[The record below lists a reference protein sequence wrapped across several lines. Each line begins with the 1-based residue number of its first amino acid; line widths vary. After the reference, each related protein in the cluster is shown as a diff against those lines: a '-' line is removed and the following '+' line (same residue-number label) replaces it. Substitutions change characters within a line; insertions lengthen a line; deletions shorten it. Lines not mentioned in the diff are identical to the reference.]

1 MEVQKPFSIRGA
13 VSDASGSPHGNAAH
27 YGRLTL
33 VGYNGLTRCSRSCYS
48 ACFQQA
54 MQHTMPRKRTLT
66 LVSVIGALSTA
77 ALAGCVSSQVAVV
90 GHARPAISADQ
101 VQIFLQPPESPYEQ
115 IANLSASSGG
125 SFTLTAAGKIDK
137 VIERLKRQAAK
148 LGANGILL
156 HGVGDESAG
165 SVGAGISTE
174 TNSPHSPYGLGFGAS
189 AFFFQKSGEGVA
201 IYVEPK

>member
-1 MEVQKPFSIRGA
+1 VQHR
-13 VSDASGSPHGNAAH
+13 
-27 YGRLTL
+27 
-33 VGYNGLTRCSRSCYS
+33 
-48 ACFQQA
+48 
-54 MQHTMPRKRTLT
+54 MPRICTLI
-66 LVSVIGALSTA
+66 VIDVIGALLIA
-77 ALAGCVSSQVAVV
+77 ALAGCASSQVAVV
-90 GHARPAISADQ
+90 GQARPAISPDQ
-101 VQIFLQPPESPYEQ
+101 VRVFLQPPDSPYEQ

-125 SFTLTAAGKIDK
+125 SLALTGADKIDK
-137 VIERLKRQAAK
+137 VVERLKKEAAK

-156 HGVGDESAG
+156 HGVGDQSVG

>member
-1 MEVQKPFSIRGA
+1 
-13 VSDASGSPHGNAAH
+13 
-27 YGRLTL
+27 
-33 VGYNGLTRCSRSCYS
+33 
-48 ACFQQA
+48 
-54 MQHTMPRKRTLT
+54 MPRIRKL
-66 LVSVIGALSTA
+66 SVIGAISALLIA

-90 GHARPAISADQ
+90 GHTRPAISPDQ

-115 IANLSASSGG
+115 IANLSASSSG
-125 SFTLTAAGKIDK
+125 SFALSGAKKIDK
-137 VIERLKRQAAK
+137 VIERLKKQAAK

-156 HGVGDESAG
+156 HGVGDQSVG

-201 IYVEPK
+201 IYVAPK

>member
-1 MEVQKPFSIRGA
+1 
-13 VSDASGSPHGNAAH
+13 
-27 YGRLTL
+27 
-33 VGYNGLTRCSRSCYS
+33 
-48 ACFQQA
+48 
-54 MQHTMPRKRTLT
+54 MPRERTLT
-66 LVSVIGALSTA
+66 AVGASGVLLTA
-77 ALAGCVSSQVAVV
+77 AVAGCVSSHVAVV
-90 GHARPAISADQ
+90 GHARPAISPDQ

-125 SFTLTAAGKIDK
+125 SFALTAAGKIDK
-137 VIERLKRQAAK
+137 VVERLKKEAAK

-156 HGVGDESAG
+156 HGVGDQSAG

-189 AFFFQKSGEGVA
+189 AFFFEKSGEGVA